1 MQLPHESNII
11 FVFSGLINSGIV
23 KMLCTGTLYFAQRFV
38 VTFVE
43 NNVTVFVLVI
53 KFEVTSLDCNTNKQE
68 KKKSLN

>member
-11 FVFSGLINSGIV
+11 FVFSGLTNSGIV
-23 KMLCTGTLYFAQRFV
+23 KMLCTGTLYLAQRFV

-43 NNVTVFVLVI
+43 NNVTVIVLVI
-53 KFEVTSLDCNTNKQE
+53 KFEVTSLDCNTNKQG